1 MSDNRDDI
9 WAELQA
15 RAERALEHP
24 KELEPRETVRR
35 YGSLW
40 RLWHGPSVGPLTT
53 WTVLL
58 PGRKVPAGA
67 PPRVREV
74 TWDRSAD
81 NKRLFGPEST
91 GLSAQPTLRVRDA
104 LLPPEELERLIDEG
118 TRLTVPLLA
127 FSRAVPVDEDLFG
140 LETYE
145 VSPYVRLQWWGE
157 GPQAWRPLLDWVA
170 RLRALLQRHLD
181 EAS

>member
-9 WAELQA
+9 WVELQA

-24 KELEPRETVRR
+24 KDLDVRETIRR

-40 RLWHGPSVGPLTT
+40 RLWRFPSVGVLTA
-53 WTVLL
+53 WTVLM
-58 PGRKVPAGA
+58 PGRKTVPGA

-74 TWDRSAD
+74 TWDRPAD
-81 NKRLFGPEST
+81 NQRLFGPEPS
-91 GLSAQPTLRVRDA
+91 LAAQPTLRVRDA
-104 LLPPEELERLIDEG
+104 LLPPDELQRFIDAG
-118 TRLTVPLLA
+118 ASIAVPLLA
-127 FSRAVPVDEDLFG
+127 FSKAAPVDEDLFG

-157 GPQAWRPLLDWVA
+157 GPQQWRPFLDWVA
-170 RLRALLQRHLD
+170 GLRVFLGRHLD